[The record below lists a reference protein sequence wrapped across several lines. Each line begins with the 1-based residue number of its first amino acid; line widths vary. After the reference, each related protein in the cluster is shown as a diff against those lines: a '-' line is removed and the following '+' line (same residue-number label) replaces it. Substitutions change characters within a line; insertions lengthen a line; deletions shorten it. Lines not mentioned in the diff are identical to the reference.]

1 VAHSAPDMTSHLD
14 VVFLDVGGP
23 IYDDRVYYASLLR
36 AIREEDPSV
45 TDEAFDREYELC
57 RLAQN
62 GSFRRHII
70 PALLGPDADLERVA
84 RNAEATWDYPPSSLL
99 PDVVPVLEALT
110 AAGYRLAVLA
120 NQPGRTRETLE
131 RDGLGRYF
139 SLYSIS
145 EELGFEKPDPRIFA
159 HAVEQAGVEPGR
171 AVMVG
176 DRLDNDVRP
185 AQAAGMRAIWL
196 LRGEAPEEPT
206 REQAAEPDAVIRT
219 LEELPAAVDALGP

>member
-1 VAHSAPDMTSHLD
+1 MTSHLD

-23 IYDDRVYYASLLR
+23 IYDDRVYYESLLR

-45 TDEAFDREYELC
+45 THEAFDREYEAC

-99 PDVVPVLEALT
+99 PDVVPALEALA

-120 NQPGRTRETLE
+120 NQPARTRETLE
-131 RDGLGRYF
+131 RDGLDRYF

-145 EELGFEKPDPRIFA
+145 EELGYEKPDPRIFT
-159 HAVEQAGVEPGR
+159 HAVEQAGVDPAR

-176 DRLDNDVRP
+176 DRLDNDIRP
-185 AQAAGMRAIWL
+185 AQAAGMKAIWL
-196 LRGEAPEEPT
+196 LRGEAPDDPT
-206 REQAAEPDAVIRT
+206 PEQAAEPDACIRS
-219 LEELPAAVDALGP
+219 LAELPAALEALRP